1 LLSIYMPN
9 TSKRRKKRKLNL
21 HKFLLRFQLKMVMV
35 NFFILTFHLTFYWQ
49 LIWTYDIST
58 CMVLEKSYKNILWH
72 VISFLFI
79 SIIFPYENNLLPSW
93 FSLLFL
99 LKPQVVENM
108 KLQDPVGM
116 PLVVMLALQ
125 AFWWQSQ
132 QGFHI
137 KN

>member
-1 LLSIYMPN
+1 MLSIYMPN